1 MTTINPVTGNTI
13 TNPTSASTNGL
24 PQLDNT
30 QQLDQNTFLKLL
42 VAQLKYQN
50 PLQPTDPAAF
60 MAQTA
65 QFTQVEKLNQLV
77 TLATSQQ
84 TANQMLL
91 SSSLVG
97 KSVTYYDENGADGNG
112 ATLHGIVSA
121 VKLDPKNPPTLTIGD
136 KDVALTAVKQI
147 DLPG

>member
-1 MTTINPVTGNTI
+1 MTAIDPTAYTGT
-13 TNPTSASTNGL
+13 PSTKGL

-30 QQLDQNTFLKLL
+30 QQLDENTFLKLL

-77 TLATSQQ
+77 QMQQAQQ
-84 TANQMLL
+84 TTGQMLL

-97 KSVTYYDENGADGNG
+97 KSVTYDLDG
-112 ATLHGIVSA
+112 ATLHGVVSA
-121 VKLDPKNPPTLTIGD
+121 VKLDATDPPTLTIDGHD
-136 KDVALTAVKQI
+136 IQLTAVRQI
-147 DLPG
+147 DLPGS

>member
-1 MTTINPVTGNTI
+1 MTAIPPVTSANGT
-13 TNPTSASTNGL
+13 TSSTNGL

-30 QQLDQNTFLKLL
+30 QQLDENTFLKLL

-50 PLQPTDPAAF
+50 PLQPTDPSAF

-77 TLATSQQ
+77 QMQQ
-84 TANQMLL
+84 TQQTTDQMLL

-97 KSVTYYDENGADGNG
+97 KSVTYDFQG
-112 ATLHGIVSA
+112 ATTQGVVSS
-121 VKLDPKNPPTLTIGD
+121 VKLDPSKPPVLTIDGHD
-136 KDVALTAVKQI
+136 IQLTAVRQI
-147 DLPG
+147 DMSGS

>member
-1 MTTINPVTGNTI
+1 MTTINPVTGVPI
-13 TNPTSASTNGL
+13 DTNVTPSSNGL

-30 QQLDQNTFLKLL
+30 RQLDENTFLKLL

-77 TLATSQQ
+77 QMAQAQQ
-84 TANQMLL
+84 TSDQMLL

-97 KSVTYYDENGADGNG
+97 KTVTYDASG
-112 ATLHGIVSA
+112 TT
-121 VKLDPKNPPTLTIGD
+121 VKGVVTSVRLDTKNPPVLTVDGH
-136 KDVALTAVKQI
+136 DVQLTAVRQI
-147 DLPG
+147 DLSG

>member
-1 MTTINPVTGNTI
+1 MTTINSVIGIPINT
-13 TNPTSASTNGL
+13 NVSSSTNGV

-30 QQLDQNTFLKLL
+30 QQLDENTFLKLL

-77 TLATSQQ
+77 QMAQTQQ
-84 TANQMLL
+84 TSNQMLL

-97 KSVTYYDENGADGNG
+97 KSVTYDDGNG
-112 ATLHGIVSA
+112 GTLKGVVSA
-121 VKLDPKNPPTLTIGD
+121 VKLDPTNPPVLTVDG
-136 KDVALTAVKQI
+136 KDVQLSAVKQVE
-147 DLPG
+147 LAS

>member
-1 MTTINPVTGNTI
+1 MTTINPVTGTPINTNV
-13 TNPTSASTNGL
+13 TPSTNGL

-30 QQLDQNTFLKLL
+30 QQLDENTFLKLL

-77 TLATSQQ
+77 QMAQTQQ
-84 TANQMLL
+84 TSNQMLL

-97 KSVTYYDENGADGNG
+97 KSVTYDDGNG
-112 ATLHGIVSA
+112 ATLHGVVTA
-121 VKLDPKNPPTLTIGD
+121 VKLDAKNPPTLTIGG
-136 KDVALTAVKQI
+136 KDVELTAVKQI
-147 DLPG
+147 DLSG

>member
-13 TNPTSASTNGL
+13 NSPVDSSTNGL

-30 QQLDQNTFLKLL
+30 QQLDENTFLKLL

-77 TLATSQQ
+77 TMAQTQQ
-84 TANQMLL
+84 TSNQMLL

-97 KSVTYYDENGADGNG
+97 KSVTYDDGNG
-112 ATLHGIVSA
+112 ATLHGVVSA
-121 VKLDPKNPPTLTIGD
+121 VKLDSTKPPVLTVDG
-136 KDVALTAVKQI
+136 KDVQLTAVRQM
-147 DLPG
+147 DLSG

>member
-1 MTTINPVTGNTI
+1 MTTINPVTGAPINTQV
-13 TNPTSASTNGL
+13 NASTNGL

-30 QQLDQNTFLKLL
+30 QQLDENTFLKLL

-50 PLQPTDPAAF
+50 PLKPTDPAAF

-77 TLATSQQ
+77 QMGQTQQ
-84 TANQMLL
+84 TSNQMLL

-97 KSVTYYDENGADGNG
+97 KAVTYDDGKG
-112 ATLHGIVSA
+112 ATLHGVVTA
-121 VKLDPKNPPTLTIGD
+121 VKLDSKNPPTLTIGGSD
-136 KDVALTAVKQI
+136 IQLTAVRQI
-147 DLPG
+147 DLSG